1 MSNAKTITMPR
12 EVAQRI
18 LANIESGNRL
28 SASIELRREIE
39 HPKPGDAPYLWYD
52 PGNGSTWTP
61 EAIADGYD
69 TEGLIPLYENQ
80 STTKGKK

>member
-1 MSNAKTITMPR
+1 MKTIVKTITMPL

-39 HPKPGDAPYLWYD
+39 RQKPDQAPYLWYD
-52 PGNGSTWTP
+52 TENGDTWTQD
-61 EAIADGYD
+61 AVDDGFCVTD
-69 TEGLIPLYENQ
+69 NLIPLY
-80 STTKGKK
+80 TK